1 MRNCDWYHFCVN
13 FTERCCCADSCGN
26 MFVLLLCMN
35 FVRVVFCSQCSVS
48 PNVNVQWLVDCSSLN
63 LTTALPDPPPVGPVI
78 VLNLSTN
85 GFSTLCDFMFKNWTS
100 VLDLDLSS
108 NKISIIESET
118 FHGLSKLNNLNLMN
132 NSLTYLVS
140 NITKHIPRLKILNL
154 SSNKIKAIAPG
165 TFQPVPDL
173 QRLYLQNNF
182 DLGNKLDQYETLKI
196 TLSQGLR
203 MLNLSNSGFL
213 NIPDDFFY
221 EMIHLRTLSLAGN
234 PLTDVPVIPHTLIYL
249 DLSNTLISEIVEGDF
264 GHNPG
269 LQTLILSNLH
279 NLKQLP
285 EGAFNG
291 LTKLRVLSVEHC
303 SHLTTVSANV
313 FGSSEPQLQNVTFA
327 SCSLATLSELLK
339 PAFEKTRYVNLQSN
353 PWECDR
359 SIAWFADLN
368 IIEALTEDLKCAAPE
383 RVQGISVMK
392 YFKSQTNVR
401 SWSSLIKA
409 VFFIIA
415 MGIFIVSI
423 IAMMKHVS
431 RGTVETYFQL
441 QNIADRN
448 QAQEQLRRSARSIL
462 VL

>member
-1 MRNCDWYHFCVN
+1 
-13 FTERCCCADSCGN
+13 
-26 MFVLLLCMN
+26 MN
-35 FVRVVFCSQCSVS
+35 FVCVVFCSECNVS
-48 PNVNVQWLVDCSSLN
+48 PNVNVQWLVDCSTLN
-63 LTTALPDPPPVGPVI
+63 LTTTLPDPPPVGPVI
-78 VLNLSTN
+78 VLNLSAN
-85 GFSTLCDFMFKNWTS
+85 GFSTLCDFMFQNWTS
-100 VLDLDLSS
+100 ILDLDLSS
-108 NKISIIESET
+108 NKISIVESET
-118 FHGLSKLNNLNLMN
+118 FQGLKKLNNLNLMN

-154 SSNKIKAIAPG
+154 SNNKIKVISPG

-182 DLGNKLDQYETLKI
+182 ALGSKLDQYETLKI
-196 TLSQGLR
+196 TLSQGLKI
-203 MLNLSNSGFL
+203 LDLSNSGFVK
-213 NIPDDFFY
+213 IPDDFFY
-221 EMIHLRTLSLAGN
+221 EMIHLRTLYLVGN

-264 GHNPG
+264 GHNHA
-269 LQTLILSNLH
+269 LQTLILNNLH

-291 LTKLRVLSVEHC
+291 LSKLRVLSVEHC
-303 SHLTTVSANV
+303 SYLTTVSANV
-313 FGSSEPQLQNVTFA
+313 FGSSEPQLKNVTFA
-327 SCSLATLSELLK
+327 SCSLTTLSKLLK
-339 PAFEKTRYVNLQSN
+339 PTFEKTEYVNLQSN
-353 PWECDR
+353 PWECDGR
-359 SIAWFADLN
+359 IVWFADLN

-383 RVQGISVMK
+383 SVQGMSVMK
-392 YFKSQTNVR
+392 FFKPRTDVH

-409 VFFIIA
+409 AFFIIV

-431 RGTVETYFQL
+431 QGRRVETYFQL
-441 QNIADRN
+441 QNIRDQN